1 MRFLF
6 LLVFVGIIFLTGCE
20 VEPEPTALPLTPT
33 STFPAP
39 TMPPF
44 PTATPEFTPA
54 FTTPGPTPTL
64 TPTPTPTQT
73 PTPPPTPFQEKEYV
87 LGLINEAREEH
98 GVLPVELGTNSAAQ
112 GHAEAMLKGNFI
124 GHWGLDGLNPNM
136 RYTLAGGTNHVM
148 ENTGGDVL
156 TPGVNYTRRT
166 RKTILTEVH
175 TGLMNSSGHR
185 KNIVNKWHTTVNL
198 GIACNEVTCSIV
210 QNFEGDYVT
219 FSKEPM
225 ISNGTLSF
233 AGALEGG
240 FTFNNVQVWYDQPP
254 HPLTLGQLDATYS
267 YLVGQEL
274 ATFLLKPAP
283 PGFHWSATDLL
294 PTSHNWTAGV
304 DPYTVDPKQPRI
316 ARSKSG
322 VPLPRLILPLPKT
335 AVVPWTV
342 AETLELSGSAF
353 EVKADISEVIGK
365 RGPGVYTVVIWGDN
379 AGELIPL
386 TNYSVVVGTQPP

>member
-54 FTTPGPTPTL
+54 FTTPEPTPTL

-166 RKTILTEVH
+166 RKTILTELH
-175 TGLMNSSGHR
+175 TALMNSSGHR
-185 KNIVNKWHTTVNL
+185 KAIVNKWHTTVNL
-198 GIACNEVTCSIV
+198 GIACNEFTCSIA

-233 AGALEGG
+233 AGA
-240 FTFNNVQVWYDQPP
+240 
-254 HPLTLGQLDATYS
+254 
-267 YLVGQEL
+267 
-274 ATFLLKPAP
+274 
-283 PGFHWSATDLL
+283 
-294 PTSHNWTAGV
+294 
-304 DPYTVDPKQPRI
+304 
-316 ARSKSG
+316 
-322 VPLPRLILPLPKT
+322 
-335 AVVPWTV
+335 
-342 AETLELSGSAF
+342 
-353 EVKADISEVIGK
+353 
-365 RGPGVYTVVIWGDN
+365 
-379 AGELIPL
+379 
-386 TNYSVVVGTQPP
+386 